1 MENQFQT
8 PVPPEVP
15 SFKAVFTGIA
25 VILPL
30 FLIFAGFYFG
40 TFNP

>member
-15 SFKAVFTGIA
+15 STKTVFTGIA
-25 VILPL
+25 VLLPL
-30 FLIFAGFYFG
+30 FLIFAGLYFG
-40 TFNP
+40 NFNP